1 MEQCYPSI
9 PVSICRS
16 WCVILSHR
24 FSLIYQG
31 FNHSAFD
38 HFPRYGTINVFQDF
52 NRFLPV
58 IFDDLG
64 AFEVITDEFDSPFMF
79 DENHVHM
86 AYFRLVFISFHS
98 GIGR

>member
-9 PVSICRS
+9 LCIILSLSCD
-16 WCVILSHR
+16 ILSHR

-38 HFPRYGTINVFQDF
+38 HFPRYGTIDVFQDF

-64 AFEVITDEFDSPFMF
+64 AFEVITDEFDSLFVF
-79 DENHVHM
+79 DENHVHD
-86 AYFRLVFISFHS
+86 AIILD
-98 GIGR
+98 